1 MRVRRGLTV
10 RKARRRRSSQAG
22 FTLVEILVVIT
33 IIGLIMALVGPRVLN
48 YLGESK
54 AKAAKIQIESF
65 SSALDLYYLDLGR
78 FPTPTKASRRSR
90 AATTR
95 PAGTDPICVAAWC
108 PTIPGAAA
116 TSIVRRASAHPTKSF
131 PLAPTVRKAA
141 VEQQPISPA
150 ARAETCHGERGFALI
165 EILCVLA
172 IIGMLAAIILPAV
185 PRSTTR
191 AKLESYAVA
200 TAALLKS
207 DRSAALRRQIQ
218 VTTEVDAA
226 ARSIRSGVTGRVIRM
241 PDDVSLD
248 AILASRCADRNAGRS
263 IDFFPSGMSCGGVI
277 ALSRPGMGVEV
288 RVNWLTGG
296 VDIVPQKLL

>member
-1 MRVRRGLTV
+1 M
-10 RKARRRRSSQAG
+10 
-22 FTLVEILVVIT
+22 
-33 IIGLIMALVGPRVLN
+33 
-48 YLGESK
+48 
-54 AKAAKIQIESF
+54 
-65 SSALDLYYLDLGR
+65 
-78 FPTPTKASRRSR
+78 
-90 AATTR
+90 
-95 PAGTDPICVAAWC
+95 
-108 PTIPGAAA
+108 
-116 TSIVRRASAHPTKSF
+116 
-131 PLAPTVRKAA
+131 
-141 VEQQPISPA
+141 EQQPILPA
-150 ARAETCHGERGFALI
+150 ARAENGRGERGFALI

-172 IIGMLAAIILPAV
+172 IIGLLAAIILPAI

-218 VTTEVDAA
+218 VATQVDAGS
-226 ARSIRSGVTGRVIRM
+226 RSIRSGASGRVIRL
-241 PDDVSLD
+241 PNDVALN
-248 AILASRCADRNAGRS
+248 AILASRCADRIAGRS

>member
-1 MRVRRGLTV
+1 M
-10 RKARRRRSSQAG
+10 
-22 FTLVEILVVIT
+22 
-33 IIGLIMALVGPRVLN
+33 
-48 YLGESK
+48 
-54 AKAAKIQIESF
+54 
-65 SSALDLYYLDLGR
+65 
-78 FPTPTKASRRSR
+78 
-90 AATTR
+90 
-95 PAGTDPICVAAWC
+95 
-108 PTIPGAAA
+108 
-116 TSIVRRASAHPTKSF
+116 
-131 PLAPTVRKAA
+131 
-141 VEQQPISPA
+141 EQQPISPA
-150 ARAETCHGERGFALI
+150 ARAETGHGERGFALI

-207 DRSAALRRQIQ
+207 DRSTALRRQIQ
-218 VTTEVDAA
+218 VTTEVNAA
-226 ARSIRSGVTGRVIRM
+226 ARLIRSGVTGRVVRL

-248 AILASRCADRNAGRS
+248 AILASRCADRIAGRS